1 MPLVIRAGRQ
11 LLRERRR
18 NMALESYIRVK
29 REEKEILLMTH
40 MVLGYP
46 SFDDCFKIIE
56 TMVDVGVDLM
66 ELQIPFSEPIADGPV
81 ILKANRK
88 ALERGVTVGE
98 CLNFAGEVARSF
110 SIPFLIMSYYNILF
124 KQGVE
129 PFVSL
134 MADKGLQGAIVP
146 DLPPEEAEEYLGAM
160 NSKALAPILLFSPTT
175 REKRMKYIASFG
187 RGFIYCVARKGL
199 TGAKTTFCDK
209 LNEYLAR
216 CRNATALPLA
226 VGFGVKQRE
235 DIQFLKGKAD
245 IAVIGT
251 QSIRV
256 MEERGI
262 GAVGAFIKKIR

>member
-1 MPLVIRAGRQ
+1 
-11 LLRERRR
+11 
-18 NMALESYIRVK
+18 MALESYVRAK

-40 MVLGYP
+40 LVLGYP

-56 TMVDVGVDLM
+56 TMVDAGADLM
-66 ELQIPFSEPIADGPV
+66 ELQIPCSEPIADGPV

-98 CLNFAGEVARSF
+98 CLDFAGEVARSF
-110 SIPFLIMSYYNILF
+110 NIPFLIMSYYNILF

-134 MADKGLQGAIVP
+134 MADKALQGAIVP

-160 NSKALAPILLFSPTT
+160 YSKDVAPIFIFSPTMP
-175 REKRMKYIASFG
+175 EKRMKYIASFG
-187 RGFIYCVARKGL
+187 RGFIYCVARKGV

-209 LNEYLAR
+209 LSEYLAR
-216 CRNATALPLA
+216 CRNAASLPIA
-226 VGFGVKQRE
+226 VGFGVKE
-235 DIQFLKGKAD
+235 KTDIEFLKVKAD

-251 QSIRV
+251 QTLRI
-256 MEERGI
+256 MEEAGI
-262 GAVGAFIKKIR
+262 GAVGDFIRKIR